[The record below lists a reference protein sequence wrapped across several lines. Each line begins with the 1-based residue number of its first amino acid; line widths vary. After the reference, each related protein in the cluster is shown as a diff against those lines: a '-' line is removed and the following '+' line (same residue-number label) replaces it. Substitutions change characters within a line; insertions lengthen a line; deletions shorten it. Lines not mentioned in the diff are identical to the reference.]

1 MYRTCK
7 NLIEKKRKRKK
18 RKRKE
23 MTKMKS
29 KVQHFTEMSWAT
41 KNAQGC

>member
-7 NLIEKKRKRKK
+7 NLIEKKRKRK

-29 KVQHFTEMSWAT
+29 KVQHSTETSWA
-41 KNAQGC
+41 KKKA

>member
-7 NLIEKKRKRKK
+7 NLIEKKKK
-18 RKRKE
+18 KKRKE

>member
-1 MYRTCK
+1 MYRICK
-7 NLIEKKRKRKK
+7 NLIEKKKKRK